1 MTGETVLILHAASAT
16 CATVILLSLISRFC
30 TLRTSRIQSSP
41 RSRWLLLATPG
52 ILFLVVLMPR
62 WTELASLSIQYKH
75 SFLVSLLIST
85 LAVLGLS
92 LRLFYTRQQSRQ
104 SSHLITLCL
113 LVCILCDVVYLSIPS
128 RATAAT
134 DTSHLVFIRCCTL
147 LVLLILERNPKNTA
161 FDHASKNQSPEEL
174 HSVLGRAFF
183 TWINP
188 ILLQGYRDSLVGQD
202 LPILSRDLKPEVTR
216 KAILQAWSRR
226 AKPETN
232 HALPLALMTC
242 FKEEFLAAVIP
253 RLLLIAFRYAQPIL
267 IKVSI
272 RYVAN
277 YSPGVG
283 IGHGYWLILAAFA
296 IYLGRAL
303 SSAIYQRTINR
314 LKLMTRSALVG
325 LIHDKTMKSP
335 SIAYDNGQAITLMN
349 TDAESLEGLAEMV
362 HETWAQVMEVLVGVV
377 LLAHGVGWIW
387 PLPLCL
393 IYLASHMSRYVA
405 KHLQPH
411 QEAWNSST
419 QSRIAATSSVIS
431 SMKVVKM
438 LGLQDKLTRRIQ
450 ELRKEEL
457 WVASK
462 QRWIVVYNNASAN
475 ALGIFSP
482 AVILVLFSLLS
493 AAKGRSLDS
502 ETAFSTMTVLPLI
515 THPANMVMTIVPRA
529 VGAFTGL
536 KRIQAYLLQPSLQDN
551 REALP
556 TNATSK
562 PSLGVSSSRRTEVGP
577 AIQIQQLTIG
587 HKQTILENI
596 NIELAVM
603 SFNIISGPT
612 GSGKSTLL
620 RAILGEVA
628 PAQGSIS
635 LSTRRIAY
643 SSQRPWL
650 PNGTIREAICGVNQ
664 DFNESWYQEVT
675 NMCCLDHD
683 FNSLPDGDRTQIG
696 SRGLNL
702 SGGQRQR
709 LALARALFARCDILL
724 LDDTFSGLDGETEQ
738 IIVENLFGATGLIQR
753 LKTTVVLVSNSS
765 QYFELA
771 NHIVVLGEHGIIDQ
785 GSWLDIKVKAATIAK
800 FSSSHQTK
808 DNAVLSASF
817 AKLSAQVR
825 AKDEIEEDLARHTGD
840 PALYGYYLNFIGFA
854 NISILV
860 ACIVIYSF
868 FITIPQHWLQLWIEI
883 GGRNS
888 AFYTWGLLF
897 LSFMSWSSTSI
908 QVWALQIRVSPRSGL
923 KLHHHLLN
931 IVTSAPLSFFSQT
944 ENGSILNRFS
954 QDIQIFDKQLP
965 SAFQTVL
972 VQISKLLMQ
981 IIVLCMAEKWLVVYL
996 PACAIIVYIVQKV
1009 YLRTSRQLR
1018 FLELQSQA
1026 GVFSNFLESIEGLE
1040 TIRAFGWSKSI
1051 VQGNIL
1057 CLDKFQR
1064 TSYLLL
1070 CLQQWL
1076 DIVLDLLSAAVATS
1090 VVAIAILL
1098 RGMVTSAQV
1107 GIALNIMLLVNS
1119 TLLKLVISWTAM
1131 ETSIGSIARLKSLE
1145 TSTLPEG
1152 QNAPTFDPAESWPIK
1167 GQIEFKDITASY
1179 QSESTALRNVSLSIP
1194 AGQKLIVCGRTS
1206 SGKSTL
1212 LLTLTRLLELKS
1224 GKIEVDG
1231 IDIKQVSIDLLR
1243 RRCFVAASQ
1252 DPLILSNETLRFN
1265 LDPDIS
1271 ILDGVIIDIL
1281 TKAGLWGHFRDK
1293 QTDPGT
1299 KSAATRQTSNL
1310 VGHPILDRKMSLF
1323 QELSVGQSQLFA
1335 ICRALAKVTA
1345 LRQLGIKPV
1354 ILLDEVTSSLDPD
1367 TESIIYRIIDAE
1379 FTQNGH
1385 TVIVVAHRL
1394 GTLQENT
1401 VVGRDAVALMGDGKL
1416 VELIQDLKP
1425 KTFRRIGQME

>member
-1 MTGETVLILHAASAT
+1 MTTGIILILHAASAT
-16 CATVILLSLISRFC
+16 CATVILFSLINRFW
-30 TLRTSRIQSSP
+30 TLHTSRIESSP
-41 RSRWLLLATPG
+41 RSRWLLLAAPG
-52 ILFLVVLMPR
+52 ILFSIVLMSH
-62 WTELASLSIQYKH
+62 WSELSSWDLQYEH
-75 SFLVSLLIST
+75 SFFVSLLIST
-85 LAVLGLS
+85 LAVLGLG
-92 LRLFYTRQQSRQ
+92 LHLFNTPRQSRKP
-104 SSHLITLCL
+104 STLITLCL
-113 LVCILCDVVYLSIPS
+113 LVCILCDVIYFWLPS
-128 RATAAT
+128 STTAAA
-134 DTSHLVFIRCCTL
+134 DKSSLALVRCCILLVF
-147 LVLLILERNPKNTA
+147 LIIERS
-161 FDHASKNQSPEEL
+161 SKNAPFNHGSKHQSPEEL
-174 HSVLGRAFF
+174 HGVFGRVLF

-188 ILLQGYRDSLVGQD
+188 ILLQGYRNSLVGRD
-202 LPILSRDLKPEVTR
+202 LPSLSQDLKPEVTR
-216 KAILQAWSRR
+216 KAILQVWSQR
-226 AKPETN
+226 AKPETDQS
-232 HALPLALMTC
+232 LPLALIKC
-242 FKEEFLAAVIP
+242 FKEEFFAAVIP
-253 RLLLIAFRYAQPIL
+253 RLLLIVFRYAQPVL

-277 YSPGVG
+277 YSPGAG
-283 IGHGYWLILAAFA
+283 IGYGYWLVLAAST
-296 IYLGRAL
+296 IYVGRAL

-349 TDAESLEGLAEMV
+349 TDAESLEGLGEMV
-362 HETWAQVMEVLVGVV
+362 HETWAQIIEVLVGVV
-377 LLAHGVGWIW
+377 LLANGVGWIW

-493 AAKGRSLDS
+493 AARGRSLDS

-536 KRIQAYLLQPSLQDN
+536 KRIQAYLLQPSLHDS
-551 REALP
+551 RKELR
-556 TNATSK
+556 TDATRK
-562 PSLGVSSSRRTEVGP
+562 PSLGLAETRKTEIGP
-577 AIQIQQLTIG
+577 AIQIQDLTIG
-587 HKQTILENI
+587 NKQILLENI

-620 RAILGEVA
+620 RAILGEVD
-628 PAQGSIS
+628 PARGSIS
-635 LSTRRIAY
+635 LLTQRIAY
-643 SSQRPWL
+643 CSQRPWL
-650 PNGTIREAICGVNQ
+650 PSGTIREAICGINQ
-664 DFNESWYQEVT
+664 NFNESWYQEVT
-675 NMCCLDHD
+675 NMCCLEHD

-709 LALARALFARCDILL
+709 LALARAIFARCDILL

-738 IIVENLFGATGLIQR
+738 IIFKNLFGATGLIPR

-771 NHIVVLGEHGIIDQ
+771 NHVVVLGEHGIIDQ
-785 GSWLDIKVKAATIAK
+785 GNWLDIKVKAATIAK
-800 FSSSHQTK
+800 FSSGRQAK

-825 AKDEIEEDLARHTGD
+825 AKDEIEADLARHTGD
-840 PALYGYYLNFIGFA
+840 PALYGYYMKFIGFT

-860 ACIVIYSF
+860 ACIVTYSF
-868 FITIPQHWLQLWIEI
+868 CMAIPQYWLQLWIEK

-888 AFYTWGLLF
+888 AFYSWGLLF

-908 QVWALQIRVSPRSGL
+908 QVWALQIRISPQSGL
-923 KLHHHLLN
+923 KLHHRLLN

-954 QDIQIFDKQLP
+954 QDIQIIDKQLP

-972 VQISKLLMQ
+972 VQILKLLMQ

-996 PACAIIVYIVQKV
+996 PACTLLVYIVQKV

-1040 TIRAFGWSKSI
+1040 TIRAFGWSNFI

-1057 CLDKFQR
+1057 CVDKFQR
-1064 TSYLLL
+1064 TAYLLL

-1076 DIVLDLLSAAVATS
+1076 DIALDLLSAAVATS
-1090 VVAIAILL
+1090 VVVIAVLF

-1119 TLLKLVISWTAM
+1119 TLLKLVTSWTAM

-1152 QNAPTFDPAESWPIK
+1152 QNVPTLESAENWPIK
-1167 GQIEFKDITASY
+1167 GQIEFKDVTASY
-1179 QSESTALRNVSLSIP
+1179 QSEPTALRNVSISIP
-1194 AGQKLIVCGRTS
+1194 AGQKLIVCGRTG

-1224 GKIEVDG
+1224 GKIEMDG
-1231 IDIKQVSIDLLR
+1231 IDIRQVGIDLLR

-1252 DPLILSNETLRFN
+1252 DPLLLSNETLRFN

-1271 ILDGVIIDIL
+1271 ISDEDIIDIL
-1281 TKAGLWGHFRDK
+1281 TKAGLWGHF
-1293 QTDPGT
+1293 QNEPTDPGT
-1299 KSAATRQTSNL
+1299 KSVTTRRESHF
-1310 VGHPILDRKMSLF
+1310 HPILDRKMSLF

-1335 ICRALAKVTA
+1335 ICRALAKVTS

-1354 ILLDEVTSSLDPD
+1354 ILLDEVTSSLDPE
-1367 TESIIYRIIDAE
+1367 TESIIYRIIDDE
-1379 FTQNGH
+1379 FTRNGH

-1394 GTLQENT
+1394 GTLQEHT

-1416 VELIQDLKP
+1416 VEHIQDLQP
-1425 KTFRRIGQME
+1425 ETFRRIGRME